1 MVIIWLMMVN
11 DDFSPPLRKML
22 EFVGWDDDIP
32 NIITREHI
40 VQMYPNVPNDQ
51 PVVVTTKPPQFQ
63 TQEMTISPNFM
74 VNPWSPR
81 NLPGTWPRAQG
92 DGFGEN
98 RQVTSITH
106 PELLLGFR
114 KSGKTAGLFDASS
127 QQVVLWIEKNHMSAH
142 MFILAV

>member
-1 MVIIWLMMVN
+1 MVNIWLMMVN
-11 DDFSPPLRKML
+11 DGFSPPLRKML

-74 VNPWSPR
+74 VNP
-81 NLPGTWPRAQG
+81 
-92 DGFGEN
+92 
-98 RQVTSITH
+98 
-106 PELLLGFR
+106 
-114 KSGKTAGLFDASS
+114 
-127 QQVVLWIEKNHMSAH
+127 
-142 MFILAV
+142 